1 MSTKK
6 RDFVLICLFVCL
18 SVDSCNSVDF
28 RFEGFALVE
37 LGLLHDD
44 GLLLLL
50 RRHHHEHLLQQLGR
64 VVCSLLVRIP
74 TWNVSFKRME
84 NKRGKSKLV
93 IMITRYSWVTVIVIV
108 ISKYM
113 CSDMIIYSKNSGCCY
128 FLVKVIKV
136 CGQNWLD

>member
-74 TWNVSFKRME
+74 TWNVSFKRSE
-84 NKRGKSKLV
+84 NKREKIQVSYYDHALQLGDGYCYCYQQIYVLRYDYLLKKLRV
-93 IMITRYSWVTVIVIV
+93 LLFF
-108 ISKYM
+108 
-113 CSDMIIYSKNSGCCY
+113 G
-128 FLVKVIKV
+128 
-136 CGQNWLD
+136 